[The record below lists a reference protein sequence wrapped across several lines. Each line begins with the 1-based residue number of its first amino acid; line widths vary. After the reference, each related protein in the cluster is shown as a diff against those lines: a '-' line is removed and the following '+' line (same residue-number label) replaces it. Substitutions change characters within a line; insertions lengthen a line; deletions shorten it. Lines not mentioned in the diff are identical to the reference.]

1 MIYSIYFT
9 PEDAIQSQQ
18 FDNKSYSKQEQGGK
32 PKRYSSQRQ
41 RNMPEVGG
49 YPEQP
54 IEGQKFYPQ
63 GKTTE
68 IYRYVHVHICTYMC
82 NVSLSN
88 LTVSKPVV

>member
-1 MIYSIYFT
+1 MNPFYELIYMIYSIYLT

-18 FDNKSYSKQEQGGK
+18 FDNKSYTKQEQGGK

-49 YPEQP
+49 YTEQP

-63 GKTTE
+63 GKTILE
-68 IYRYVHVHICTYMC
+68 YMYMYIYAHTCVIC
-82 NVSLSN
+82 LSAI
-88 LTVSKPVV
+88 